1 MESDSMW
8 HLRPALFVLLLPIL
22 QVAAQQAAPW
32 HDPSPHKI
40 QFVTVD
46 KDVKLEV
53 LDWGGS
59 GRPIVLLAGS
69 GNSAHVFDNFAP
81 KLTSEYHVYGVTR
94 RGFGDSSK
102 PDKGYDDQ
110 RLADDVLTVLDA
122 LKISKPILV
131 GHSMAGSELT
141 TLGDQHSARLSGLI
155 YLDANDDPT
164 DTCWNNP
171 DYHALFKLL
180 PTAVSNP
187 APPTDAD
194 KKSFEAFDDYWRRRI
209 VNFAFPESEIRSE
222 FDQNPDGSVGS
233 VRAPASV
240 RKAIAEGSKKRA
252 YSKIKVPI
260 LAFIPIQPEQ
270 STGWSEY
277 YRFQPMTDE
286 ERAALEKIY
295 ATDRACTKQLE
306 ETLKDEAPKVRI
318 IELHNA
324 DHYVFFSNEDDV
336 LREMRAFLAGL
347 R

>member
-1 MESDSMW
+1 MNDYRWVST
-8 HLRPALFVLLLPIL
+8 LFLLVVSLPMRL
-22 QVAAQQAAPW
+22 SAQEPTPW
-32 HDPSPHKI
+32 HDPSPHKV
-40 QFVTVD
+40 QLVTVD

-53 LDWGGS
+53 LDWGGR

-102 PDKGYDDQ
+102 PDGGYDDQ
-110 RLADDVLTVLDA
+110 RLTDDVLTVLES
-122 LKISKPILV
+122 LKISKPVLV

-164 DTCWNNP
+164 DTCWKNP
-171 DYHALFKLL
+171 EYHALFKVL
-180 PTAVSNP
+180 PTALTNP
-187 APPTDAD
+187 APPTDGD
-194 KKSFEAFDDYWRRRI
+194 KKSFEALDDYWRRRVI
-209 VNFAFPESEIRSE
+209 NFVFPESELRSM
-222 FDQNPDGSVGS
+222 FDQNPDGSVGA
-233 VRAPASV
+233 VRVPASV
-240 RKAIAEGSKKRA
+240 RKAIAEGSKKRD

-260 LAFIPIQPEQ
+260 LAFIPIQPDQ

-286 ERAALEKIY
+286 ERAALGKIY
-295 ATDRACTKQLE
+295 AMDRACAKQLE
-306 ETLKDEAPKVRI
+306 QTLKDEAPKARI

-324 DHYVFFSNEDDV
+324 DHYVFFSNEADV
-336 LREMRAFLAGL
+336 LREMRAFLKDL
-347 R
+347 P

>member
-1 MESDSMW
+1 MKLRSVVLVVMFCSMADA
-8 HLRPALFVLLLPIL
+8 LSAQSSPA
-22 QVAAQQAAPW
+22 W
-32 HDPSPHKI
+32 HDPSPHRV

-46 KDVKLEV
+46 ENVKLEV
-53 LDWGGS
+53 LDWGGV
-59 GRPIVLLAGS
+59 GRPLVLLAGS

-81 KLTSEYHVYGVTR
+81 KLTSEHHVYGVTR

-110 RLADDVLTVLDA
+110 RLADDVLTVLDS

-141 TLGDQHSARLSGLI
+141 TLADQHSARLSGLI

-171 DYHALFKLL
+171 EYHALFKLL
-180 PTAVSNP
+180 PTAVTNP

-194 KKSFEAFDDYWRRRI
+194 KKSFEAFNDYWRRRI

-222 FDQNPDGSVGS
+222 FDQKPDGSVGS
-233 VRAPASV
+233 VRALASV
-240 RKAIAEGSKKRA
+240 RKAIAEGSKKRD

-260 LAFIPIQPEQ
+260 LAFIPTQPNQ

-277 YRFQPMTDE
+277 YRFQPMNDE
-286 ERAALEKIY
+286 ERVALAKIY
-295 ATDRACTKQLE
+295 ATDRTCTKLLE
-306 ETLKDEAPKVRI
+306 QTLKDEAPKARI

-324 DHYVFFSNEDDV
+324 DHYVFFSNEADV
-336 LREMRAFLAGL
+336 LREMRLFLAGL
-347 R
+347 P

>member
-1 MESDSMW
+1 MKLRSVVLVLMFCSMADA
-8 HLRPALFVLLLPIL
+8 LSAQSSPA
-22 QVAAQQAAPW
+22 W
-32 HDPSPHKI
+32 HDPSPHTV

-46 KDVKLEV
+46 ENVKLEV
-53 LDWGGS
+53 LDWGGV
-59 GRPIVLLAGS
+59 GRPLVLLAGS
-69 GNSAHVFDNFAP
+69 GNSAHVFDNFAS
-81 KLTSEYHVYGVTR
+81 KLTSEHHVYGVTR

-110 RLADDVLTVLDA
+110 RLADDVLTVLDS

-141 TLGDQHSARLSGLI
+141 TLADQHSARLSGLI

-171 DYHALFKLL
+171 EYHALFKLL
-180 PTAVSNP
+180 PTAVTNP

-194 KKSFEAFDDYWRRRI
+194 KKSFNAFNDYWRRRI

-222 FDQNPDGSVGS
+222 FDQKPDGSVGS
-233 VRAPASV
+233 VRALASV
-240 RKAIAEGSKKRA
+240 RKAIAEGSKKRD

-260 LAFIPIQPEQ
+260 LAFIPTQPNQ

-277 YRFQPMTDE
+277 YRFQPMNDE
-286 ERAALEKIY
+286 ERVALAKIY
-295 ATDRACTKQLE
+295 ATDRACTKLLE
-306 ETLKDEAPKVRI
+306 QTLKDEAPKARI

-324 DHYVFFSNEDDV
+324 DHYVFFSNEADV
-336 LREMRAFLAGL
+336 LREMRQFLAAL
-347 R
+347 P

>member
-1 MESDSMW
+1 MSEYRW
-8 HLRPALFVLLLPIL
+8 VPAFVLLLFSL
-22 QVAAQQAAPW
+22 TARVSAQQPAPW
-32 HDPSPHKI
+32 HDPSPHTV

-46 KDVKLEV
+46 ENVKLEV
-53 LDWGGS
+53 LDWGGV
-59 GRPIVLLAGS
+59 GRPLVLLAGS
-69 GNSAHVFDNFAP
+69 GNSAHVFDNFAL

-102 PDKGYDDQ
+102 PEKGYDDQ
-110 RLADDVLTVLDA
+110 RLADDVLTVLDS
-122 LKISKPILV
+122 LKIGKPILV

-141 TLGDQHSARLSGLI
+141 TLGEQHSARLSGLI

-171 DYHALFKLL
+171 EYHALFKLL
-180 PTAVSNP
+180 PTAVTHP

-194 KKSFEAFDDYWRRRI
+194 KKSFQAFDDYWRRRI

-222 FDQNPDGSVGS
+222 FDQKPDGSVGS

-240 RKAIAEGSKKRA
+240 RKAIAEGSKKRD

-260 LAFIPIQPEQ
+260 LAFIPTQPNQ

-286 ERAALEKIY
+286 ERVALDKIY

-306 ETLKDEAPKVRI
+306 QTLKDEAPNARI

-324 DHYVFFSNEDDV
+324 DHYVFFSNEADV
-336 LREMRAFLAGL
+336 LREMRAFLKGL
-347 R
+347 P

>member
-1 MESDSMW
+1 M
-8 HLRPALFVLLLPIL
+8 RPLPSAVFTLLLAVLP
-22 QVAAQQAAPW
+22 VSAQQAASW

-40 QFVTVD
+40 QFVTVE

-69 GNSAHVFDNFAP
+69 GNTAHVFDGFAP
-81 KLTSEYHVYGVTR
+81 KLNSEFHVYAVTR

-102 PDKGYDDQ
+102 PDSSYDDQ
-110 RLADDVLTVLDA
+110 RLADDVLTVLDS
-122 LKISKPILV
+122 LRINKPVLV

-141 TLGDQHSARLSGLI
+141 TIGDQHSDRLSGLI

-164 DTCWNNP
+164 GTCWNKP
-171 DYHALFKLL
+171 EYHALFKLL
-180 PTAVSNP
+180 PSAVSNP
-187 APPTDAD
+187 AAPTDAD
-194 KKSFEAFDDYWRRRI
+194 KKSFEAFYGYWKRRT
-209 VNFAFPESEIRSE
+209 VNFAFPESELRSQYVQE
-222 FDQNPDGSVGS
+222 PDGSVGS

-240 RKAIAEGSKKRA
+240 RKAIAQGSKKRD

-260 LAFIPIQPEQ
+260 LAFIPIQPDQ
-270 STGWSEY
+270 SAGWSEY

-306 ETLKDEAPKVRI
+306 QTLTAAVPKARI
-318 IELHNA
+318 IELYNA
-324 DHYVFFSNEDDV
+324 DHYVFFSNEADV
-336 LREMRAFLAGL
+336 LREMRAFIEHLPL
-347 R
+347 VN

>member
-1 MESDSMW
+1 M
-8 HLRPALFVLLLPIL
+8 V
-22 QVAAQQAAPW
+22 
-32 HDPSPHKI
+32 

-46 KDVKLEV
+46 ENVKLEV
-53 LDWGGS
+53 LDWGGV
-59 GRPIVLLAGS
+59 GRPLVLLAGS
-69 GNSAHVFDNFAP
+69 SNSAHVFDNFAP
-81 KLTSEYHVYGVTR
+81 KLTSEHHVYGVTR

-110 RLADDVLTVLDA
+110 RLADDVLTVLDS

-141 TLGDQHSARLSGLI
+141 TLADQHSARLSGLI

-171 DYHALFKLL
+171 EYHALFKLL
-180 PTAVSNP
+180 PTAVTNP

-194 KKSFEAFDDYWRRRI
+194 KKSFEAFNDYWRRRI

-222 FDQNPDGSVGS
+222 FDQKPDGSVGS
-233 VRAPASV
+233 VRALASV
-240 RKAIAEGSKKRA
+240 RKAIAEGSKKRD

-260 LAFIPIQPEQ
+260 LAFIPTQPNQ

-277 YRFQPMTDE
+277 YRFQPMNDE
-286 ERAALEKIY
+286 ERVALAKIY
-295 ATDRACTKQLE
+295 ATDRACTKLLE
-306 ETLKDEAPKVRI
+306 QTLKDEAPKARI

-324 DHYVFFSNEDDV
+324 DHYVFFSNEADV
-336 LREMRAFLAGL
+336 LREMRQFLAGL
-347 R
+347 P

>member
-1 MESDSMW
+1 MQRLNKLVAVAFLM
-8 HLRPALFVLLLPIL
+8 LLGTTA
-22 QVAAQQAAPW
+22 QCAQQPTW

-53 LDWGGS
+53 LDWGGR

-110 RLADDVLTVLDA
+110 RLANDVLTVLDS

-141 TLGDQHSARLSGLI
+141 TLGDQYSARLSGLI

-171 DYHALFKLL
+171 EYHALFKLL
-180 PTAVSNP
+180 PTAVTSP

-209 VNFAFPESEIRSE
+209 VNFAFPESEIHSE
-222 FDQNPDGSVGS
+222 FDQKPDGSVGS

-240 RKAIAEGSKKRA
+240 RKAIAEGSKERD

-260 LAFIPIQPEQ
+260 LAFIPIQPDQ

-306 ETLKDEAPKVRI
+306 ETLKAEAPKVRI

-324 DHYVFFSNEDDV
+324 DHYLFFSNEADV
-336 LREMRAFLAGL
+336 LREMRAFVKQLP
-347 R
+347 